1 MTTRLSLS
9 NDEINLLHWAFA
21 KNKWFS
27 DWFEDDSK
35 DSAYIWLDYVDL
47 LSNIA
52 RLPIKGIQEKLADIG
67 NSKKLLPT
75 LSELKASRVLAER
88 SFEVKLLSD
97 NDKEFPKKSPDLSAK
112 GRDIKLF
119 VEVTRKAEDD
129 IHFFLRQEVI
139 SILKDRDLILSVYY
153 SEELSQLAVGCH
165 EYEEKEKLFKEFT
178 EKLRLY
184 LNSLNRDQLPCD
196 FFLDGS
202 KLSVKPSEPGLGEI
216 SCVPKFMRVPE
227 EKYIEQVQKAIIDKA
242 SKRKYWSDH
251 LREPLFLIFLD
262 LEQSDYL
269 PDIVFPALYGSI
281 DLIEWRKP
289 NKLYRKQRVI
299 YPEFVMD
306 KLHSSQRELLLK
318 LGFDS
323 RRRSHIS
330 EPGLFVTDEVVK
342 SNVTGVVT
350 MFANK
355 LECFPNPFCDQQ
367 ICLPN
372 LPELIDVPLTSSA
385 VGGAG

>member
-9 NDEINLLHWAFA
+9 NDEIELLRSEFA

-35 DSAYIWLDYVDL
+35 VPAYIWFNYVDVL
-47 LSNIA
+47 TNIA
-52 RLPIKGIQEKLADIG
+52 SLPIVGLQEKLAEVG
-67 NSKKLLPT
+67 CHTKLLPT
-75 LSELKASRVLAER
+75 LSELKASRVLAKR

-97 NDKEFPKKSPDLSAK
+97 NDKEFPKKSPDLYAK

-184 LNSLNRDQLPCD
+184 LNSLNRDKLPCD
-196 FFLDGS
+196 LFLDGS

-216 SCVPKFMRVPE
+216 SCVPKFMCVPE
-227 EKYIEQVQKAIIDKA
+227 KEYIEQVQKAITDKA
-242 SKRKYWSDH
+242 SKRKSWSDH
-251 LREPLFLIFLD
+251 LREPFFLIFLD

-281 DLIEWRKP
+281 GSIEWLKP
-289 NKLYRKQRVI
+289 NEFGPQRVI

-306 KLHSSQRELLLK
+306 KLHGSQRELLLK

-323 RRRSHIS
+323 RRHSHIS
-330 EPGLFVTDEVVK
+330 EPGLFVTDEVVR
-342 SNVTGVVT
+342 SNVTGIVT

-355 LECFPNPFCDQQ
+355 LECFPNPFCDQE